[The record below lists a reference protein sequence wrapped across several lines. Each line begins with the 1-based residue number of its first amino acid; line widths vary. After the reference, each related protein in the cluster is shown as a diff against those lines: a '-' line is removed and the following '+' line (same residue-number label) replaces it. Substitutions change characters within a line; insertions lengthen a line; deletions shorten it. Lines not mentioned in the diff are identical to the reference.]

1 MKENIFTHISQ
12 LCTKLKQDIDHCQN
26 DLIRIHS
33 ITHDQFNQLEP
44 DFMYSQLLKETLIN
58 IEYDE
63 NAKKE
68 FIDYCILQTNNSI
81 DIIDEFNND
90 YKKHSPIWWYTR
102 QCFVYEILNKALRTE
117 NIDLLI
123 KMGFFIRDLHRQIQ
137 QLYSSQEHSSMLAY
151 RGQGMTTNQFEKL
164 CKCKGGLI
172 SFHNFLSTSLDK
184 QISLKFARRT
194 LEKPGLRGIIFRMKI
209 NQKLIH
215 SSNLYALLNRLSYF
229 KDREQEI
236 LFSTHTVFRIENIEQ
251 IKNEKKIWL
260 IDLRLTSLENDQ
272 QLEQLTKH
280 LRQDVQSLSNPL
292 ASFTIS

>member
-1 MKENIFTHISQ
+1 MI
-12 LCTKLKQDIDHCQN
+12 
-26 DLIRIHS
+26 
-33 ITHDQFNQLEP
+33 
-44 DFMYSQLLKETLIN
+44 
-58 IEYDE
+58 
-63 NAKKE
+63 
-68 FIDYCILQTNNSI
+68 
-81 DIIDEFNND
+81 
-90 YKKHSPIWWYTR
+90 
-102 QCFVYEILNKALRTE
+102 V
-117 NIDLLI
+117 
-123 KMGFFIRDLHRQIQ
+123 
-137 QLYSSQEHSSMLAY
+137 Y

-184 QISLKFARRT
+184 QISLKFARRAN
-194 LEKPGLRGIIFRMKI
+194 EKPGLRGIIFRMKI

-215 SSNLYALLNRLSYF
+215 SSSPYALLNKLSYF

-236 LFSTHTVFRIENIEQ
+236 LFSTHTVFRIENIQQ

-260 IDLRLTSLENDQ
+260 IDLRLTSVENDQ